1 MSNYDASIRIDT
13 RINTKSAEVQLERLE
28 NQILKSSDKIKDL
41 RSKMDSLKDQKIPTQ
56 EYQNLQ
62 KELDKATKEMQKMVA
77 QDSKLSA
84 VDEKIRKLS
93 QSSAEYA
100 DKLKDAEIK
109 VPTKEYESLK
119 NSIETTKIELERLLR
134 DQKDLLS
141 KGLGKDS
148 DKEYLAAAEAVRILK
163 EELQEAIE
171 IGDKD
176 AYLGIEDRLNRVKA
190 LLQEL
195 MSKNPR
201 PLGDIRYYYAVEKK
215 VSDLK
220 GIISSAESEMKRLE
234 ESGKDSVIMDSP
246 EHQKLSAK
254 YAQINQELEKQK
266 GIHSETAQK
275 QADAVQKTIELK
287 GQMQQL
293 VEEGKDF
300 TLGQDTEQFS
310 KLGQQLQ
317 YAENNLSALN
327 KQHKI
332 LEQKV
337 KKTQGGYA
345 KLGDTAKKS
354 LEKINSTQK
363 KSIGLLGAFG
373 KQLKSILAVTF
384 IFNSIRKALNF
395 LTEGIKEGFK
405 NFYEGNEKFKRSID
419 SLKASATTLK
429 NSLAAAFAPLVE
441 IAIPY
446 IQRFIDWLTKA
457 VNLVGQFIAA
467 LTGRKTYTRA
477 IKQTAKA
484 SDDAAKATQKEA
496 EATEEVQEAAE
507 GYLNPLDEINKYRK
521 EEIKNTQNPKT
532 PTEDEAPENGVGTM
546 FEEIPIDNRILDF
559 LQKMKNLLK
568 PIIDYAKRL
577 KDVFIQGF
585 WDGLGDWEYRWE
597 SIKDSIA
604 SIKDSL
610 IDIFTDPSVLAAADG
625 WAQSVAYMLGSLAGS
640 VASIGLTIATN
651 LLGGIAKYLEQNK
664 DQIKKYLVSMFDIW
678 SEVNYMFA
686 DLFQSIAYVF
696 EAFASEQGQQLTA
709 NIIGIFANAFMG
721 ITELASKIFRD
732 LAQLIIKPFVDNK
745 EGFRTALEGFL
756 GVLAEVTGT
765 IKQGIDDTFAKL
777 NEVYDAYFKPFFDS
791 VAQGLS
797 NLVGKFLEFWNG
809 NVQPILNQMAADFDA
824 LWQSH
829 IQPLLNN
836 AAEFLG
842 KVVNLLKALWEGV
855 LQPLIAWII
864 ENILPKILPI
874 IQAIW
879 DILVDFIAY
888 IADAINGIVTILG
901 GIIDFLTGVFTGDWE
916 LAFQGLKDI
925 VGGFIDAV
933 MALIEGFATLIS
945 DAVNGIFE
953 VIKSLLSAFV
963 DAIMSVI
970 ETFLD
975 WMLKNIINK
984 GEEINQRFSD
994 FFSQVKEK
1002 WNNGWNALKE
1012 KVNSIIEEIKSAIQS
1027 AFDWIAEKVN
1037 AIGEKLS
1044 SIGSKAKSIFSGSIF
1059 GGSSFSFSKSYSR
1072 MAMPAYQNPVIAS
1085 LSKIDI
1091 PAYATGQ
1098 VIPRTMKQHLAI
1110 LGDNN
1115 RETEVVSPLST
1126 MKEALKQALIEMGG
1140 ANQGNGQ
1147 PIILKVILDGK
1158 DILYAMVKEGKIV
1171 QMSTGKNIFAL
1182 E

>member
-13 RINTKSAEVQLERLE
+13 KINTKSAEVQLERLE
-28 NQILKSSDKIKDL
+28 NQILKSTDKINEL

-56 EYQNLQ
+56 EYKEISVQIEKAEQ
-62 KELDKATKEMQKMVA
+62 KFN
-77 QDSKLSA
+77 KLL
-84 VDEKIRKLS
+84 EK
-93 QSSAEYA
+93 
-100 DKLKDAEIK
+100 
-109 VPTKEYESLK
+109 
-119 NSIETTKIELERLLR
+119 
-134 DQKDLLS
+134 
-141 KGLGKDS
+141 
-148 DKEYLAAAEAVRILK
+148 
-163 EELQEAIE
+163 
-171 IGDKD
+171 
-176 AYLGIEDRLNRVKA
+176 
-190 LLQEL
+190 QEL
-195 MSKNPR
+195 MQR
-201 PLGDIRYYYAVEKK
+201 
-215 VSDLK
+215 
-220 GIISSAESEMKRLE
+220 
-234 ESGKDSVIMDSP
+234 
-246 EHQKLSAK
+246 
-254 YAQINQELEKQK
+254 
-266 GIHSETAQK
+266 
-275 QADAVQKTIELK
+275 
-287 GQMQQL
+287 
-293 VEEGKDF
+293 EGKDHGVVWDRLSDQIDEVGNEIRYAQGELQDLVDTGKAF

-354 LEKINSTQK
+354 FEKINSTQNR
-363 KSIGLLGAFG
+363 SISLLGSFG
-373 KQLKSILAVTF
+373 KQLKSILAATF
-384 IFNSIRKALNF
+384 IFNSIRKAINL

-405 NFYEGNEKFKRSID
+405 NFYEENAKFRSSID

-446 IQRFIDWLTKA
+446 IQRFIEWLTKA
-457 VNLVGQFIAA
+457 VNLIGQFIAA

-484 SDDAAKATQKEA
+484 SNDAAKATKKEA
-496 EATEEVQEAAE
+496 EATEEAQEAAE
-507 GYLNPLDEINKYRK
+507 GCLSPLDEINKYRK
-521 EEIKNTQNPKT
+521 EEIKSTQNPKISDA
-532 PTEDEAPENGVGTM
+532 EDEIPEDGVGTM
-546 FEEIPIDNRILDF
+546 FEEIPIDSRILDF
-559 LQKMKNLLK
+559 LQRMKNLLE
-568 PIIDYAKRL
+568 PIIDYAKKL
-577 KDVFIQGF
+577 KDIFMQGF

-610 IDIFTDPSVLAAADG
+610 IDIFTDPAVLAAADG

-640 VASIGLTIATN
+640 MTSVGLTIATN
-651 LLGGIAKYLEQNK
+651 LLGGIAKYLEQNR
-664 DQIKKYLVSMFDIW
+664 DRIKKYLVSMFDIW

-709 NIIGIFANAFMG
+709 NIIGIFVDAFMG
-721 ITELASKIFRD
+721 ITELASKFFRD
-732 LAQLIIKPFVDNK
+732 LSQIIIKPFVDNK
-745 EGFRTALEGFL
+745 EAFRTALEGFL

-765 IKQGIDDTFAKL
+765 IKQGIDDTFDKL
-777 NEVYDAYFKPFFDS
+777 NEVYDAHFKPFFDS

-797 NLVGKFLEFWNG
+797 DLVGKFLEFWNG
-809 NVQPILNQMAADFDA
+809 NVQPILNQMAANFDA

-842 KVVNLLKALWEGV
+842 KVVDLLKALWEGV
-855 LQPLIAWII
+855 LQPLIAWIV
-864 ENILPKILPI
+864 ENILPSILPV

-879 DILVDFIAY
+879 DILVDFVSY

-916 LAFQGLKDI
+916 LAFQGLQDI

-933 MALIEGFATLIS
+933 MALIEGFATLIA

-953 VIKSLLSAFV
+953 VIKTLLSAFV
-963 DAIMSVI
+963 DTILSVI

-994 FFSQVKEK
+994 FFSKVKEK

-1012 KVNSIIEEIKSAIQS
+1012 KVSSIIEEIKSAIQS

-1059 GGSSFSFSKSYSR
+1059 GGSSFSFSSSRVYSR
-1072 MAMPAYQNPVIAS
+1072 MAMPTYQNPVIAS

-1098 VIPRTMKQHLAI
+1098 VIPRTMRQHLAI

-1115 RETEVVSPLST
+1115 QETEVVSPLST

-1140 ANQGNGQ
+1140 ISRGNSQ